1 MLTLLLLVAA
11 TSQDPIPTTG
21 RPAQT
26 QPDTAVSRATPD
38 SSPALETMRIRAR
51 VQAQG
56 YVPSQSS
63 SALRTTEPLRTTPQS
78 ITVLIAPALVD
89 LGLHT
94 MTRAVAY
101 LPGITMGQGEGHRD
115 APTIRGQST
124 TADFFVD
131 GVRDDAQYLRD
142 NYNVEQLEA
151 IKGANALA
159 FGRGGGGGVI
169 NRVSKR
175 AGWAPVRTL
184 RFETGSFDTRRL
196 TADVGGALAS
206 PLAGRLNVLHEHRR
220 SFRDEVGSERY
231 GVTPT
236 ITLYGAGT
244 LIRAGGEF
252 YRDRRTT
259 DRGLPSANGGPST
272 APIDRF
278 FGDPDLSRSNA
289 DVLTGFVIGERAL
302 GAGVLLRS
310 HIRTV
315 SYDKFYQNV
324 YAASALDT
332 DAQTVRLGAYN
343 SGTAR
348 RSVFNQT
355 DLSWDAARGAVRS
368 TLLVGGELSHQRSDN
383 TRLTGFFPG
392 EATMLAVPFGAPRIN
407 QPVRFAA
414 RGSDADNRATAS
426 IAALY
431 LQEQLR
437 LGDHV
442 QLIGGA
448 RFDRVIMA
456 LDDRRDGAR
465 YERIDRIVSPRVS
478 LVLTPSRS
486 WSFYASHG
494 TSALPSSG
502 DQFAG
507 LNAST
512 STLAPER
519 FRSNELGVKWG
530 LDDRFEAGAAVYRV
544 DRSNSAAPDPTDIT
558 RLVQTGRQRSD
569 GVELSASGSP
579 MARWRLIAAM
589 AVQRARIVEQSGSA
603 LAGTTA
609 PLVPRSTLSLWN
621 SVDVAPGL
629 SIGAGV
635 VHQGRRYAALDNSV
649 TLPAFSRV
657 DASVEWSPA
666 ALVRRGRSDAAATWL
681 RALSVQLRAENLLN
695 TRYYATSHGNN
706 NIMPGTPR
714 LLQLSLSVQP

>member
-1 MLTLLLLVAA
+1 MLSLLLLIAVTA
-11 TSQDPIPTTG
+11 QDPVSTG
-21 RPAQT
+21 GRTLPS
-26 QPDTAVSRATPD
+26 QPDTAVSRTQPD
-38 SSPALETMRIRAR
+38 SSPELAEVRVRAR
-51 VQAQG
+51 VRTQG
-56 YVPSQSS
+56 YASSRSS
-63 SALRTTEPLRTTPQS
+63 SALRTAEPLRTTPQS
-78 ITVLIAPALVD
+78 VSVLTAPALVD
-89 LGLHT
+89 LGLHS
-94 MTRAVAY
+94 MTRAVEY

-115 APTIRGQST
+115 APTIRGQSST
-124 TADFFVD
+124 SDFFVD

-169 NRVSKR
+169 NRVSKQ
-175 AGWAPVRTL
+175 AGWTPVRTL

-196 TADVGGALAS
+196 TADVGGALSA
-206 PLAGRLNVLHEHRR
+206 PVAGRLNALHEHRR

-231 GVTPT
+231 GITPT
-236 ITLYGAGT
+236 ITAYGAGT

-259 DRGLPSANGGPST
+259 DRGVPSANGVPSA

-278 FGDPDLSRSNA
+278 FGDPDISRANA
-289 DVLTGFVIGERAL
+289 DVLSGYLIGERPL
-302 GAGVLLRS
+302 GPGVQLRS
-310 HIRTV
+310 HLRAV

-324 YAASALDT
+324 YAAGALDEA
-332 DAQTVRLGAYN
+332 AQTVRLGAYN
-343 SGTAR
+343 AGTAR
-348 RSVFNQT
+348 RNLFNQT
-355 DLSWDAARGAVRS
+355 DLTWDAARGDVRS

-383 TRLTGFFPG
+383 TRLTGFFDG
-392 EATMLAVPFGAPRIN
+392 GATTLAVPFGAPRIAE
-407 QPVRFAA
+407 PVTFAA

-431 LQEQLR
+431 VQQQLKF
-437 LGDHV
+437 GDHV

-448 RFDRVIMA
+448 RFDRVAMA

-465 YERIDRIVSPRVS
+465 YERIDRIVSPRVG
-478 LVLTPSRS
+478 LVLTPSQQ

-512 STLAPER
+512 SALAPER
-519 FRSNELGVKWG
+519 FRNNELGVKWG

-558 RLVQTGRQRSD
+558 RLVQTGRQRTD
-569 GVELSASGSP
+569 GVELSASGAP
-579 MARWRLIAAM
+579 VDRWRLIAAV

-603 LAGTTA
+603 RAGTTA
-609 PLVPRSTLSLWN
+609 PLVPRTTLSLWN
-621 SVDVAPGL
+621 SVDVAPRL
-629 SIGAGV
+629 VLGAGV

-666 ALVRRGRSDAAATWL
+666 ALARRSGTAGGAEWL
-681 RALSVQLRAENLLN
+681 RDVSVQLRAENLLN
-695 TRYYATSHGNN
+695 TRFYATSHGNN

-714 LLQLSLSVQP
+714 LLQLSLSVQR